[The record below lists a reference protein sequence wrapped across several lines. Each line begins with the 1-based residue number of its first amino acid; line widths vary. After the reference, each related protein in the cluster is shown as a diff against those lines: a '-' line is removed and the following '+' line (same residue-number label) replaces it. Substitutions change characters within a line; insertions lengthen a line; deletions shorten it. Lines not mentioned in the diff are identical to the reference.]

1 MGCSVTKDTWGEKKL
16 HCFSFLERVL
26 DEEVPDSEK
35 NTGTKHWEKP
45 DSDSLD
51 VIQIYIKKEMLEEIG
66 TEMGTLLPYKVVE
79 I

>member
-1 MGCSVTKDTWGEKKL
+1 MGREKL

-26 DEEVPDSEK
+26 GEEVPDSEK

-51 VIQIYIKKEMLEEIG
+51 VMQIYIKMEMLGETG
-66 TEMGTLLPYKVVE
+66 TEMGTLFPNKVVE

>member
-1 MGCSVTKDTWGEKKL
+1 MGREKL

-26 DEEVPDSEK
+26 DGEVPNSEK

-51 VIQIYIKKEMLEEIG
+51 VMQIYIKMEMLGETG
-66 TEMGTLLPYKVVE
+66 TEMGTLFPNKVVE